1 MFPLIKKTFI
11 KHHTQLQLPEVR
23 YAYGKTAGAIGILTN
38 LLLFAAKIAVGI
50 LSGSITVVADA
61 INNLSDAGSSIITLL
76 GFKISAKPAD
86 EEHPFGHARFE
97 YVSGL
102 IVAFIVVA
110 IGLMLGKSSVEKI
123 IAPTPLS
130 FSAVTFLVL
139 GAAILT
145 KLFLALLY
153 YDFGKA
159 ISSDALKAS
168 AADSRNDVI
177 ATCSVLVAGFIYYFS
192 GLNLDG
198 YMGVA
203 VSLFILI
210 SGIKLVKETVDP
222 LLGTPPSKD
231 LVKEIK
237 EKLLAYDGVLGI
249 HDLMLHSYGATQ
261 IFASVHVEV
270 DAEVDALISHDLVD
284 NIEREVFAALNV
296 HLSVHTDPVAANNPE
311 SDRLQA
317 KVTQTLLAL
326 NPNLSLH
333 DFRMVQGNTHTNL
346 LFDCVVPYDVT
357 ITKEDVLTALN
368 AAFKEEETTYY
379 FVFYFDRNY
388 V

>member
-11 KHHTQLQLPEVR
+11 KHHTQLHLPEVR
-23 YAYGKTAGAIGILTN
+23 YAYGKTAGAIGIVTN

-357 ITKEDVLTALN
+357 ITKEEVLTALN

>member
-11 KHHTQLQLPEVR
+11 KNHTQLQRPEVR
-23 YAYGKTAGAIGILTN
+23 YAYGKTAGAIGIVTN
-38 LLLFAAKIAVGI
+38 LLLFAAKIIVGI
-50 LSGSITVVADA
+50 LSGSITIVADA

-110 IGLMLGKSSVEKI
+110 IGIILGKSSIEKI
-123 IAPTPLS
+123 ISPTPLS
-130 FSAVTFLVL
+130 FSIVTFAIL
-139 GAAILT
+139 GAAILG
-145 KLFLALLY
+145 KLFLAFLY

-159 ISSDALKAS
+159 IGSDALKAS

-192 GLNLDG
+192 NVNLDG

-222 LLGTPPSKD
+222 LLGTLPSKD

-270 DAEVDALISHDLVD
+270 DAKVDALISHDLVD
-284 NIEREVFAALNV
+284 NIERDLFTALNV
-296 HLSVHTDPVAANNPE
+296 HLSVHTDPVTINNPE

-317 KVTQTLLAL
+317 KVATTLLAL

-333 DFRMVQGNTHTNL
+333 DFRTVQGNTHTNL
-346 LFDCVVPYDVT
+346 LFDCVIPYNVDL
-357 ITKEDVLTALN
+357 TKEDILNALN
-368 AAFKEEETTYY
+368 DAFKQEESTYY
-379 FVFYFDRNY
+379 FVFYIDRNY

>member
-11 KHHTQLQLPEVR
+11 KNHTQLQLPEVR
-23 YAYGKTAGAIGILTN
+23 YAYGKTAGAIGIVTN

-130 FSAVTFLVL
+130 FSSVTFLVL

-284 NIEREVFAALNV
+284 NIEREVLAALNV

-326 NPNLSLH
+326 NPALSLH

>member
-23 YAYGKTAGAIGILTN
+23 YAYGKTAGAIGIVTN

-130 FSAVTFLVL
+130 FSTVTFLVL

-357 ITKEDVLTALN
+357 ITKEEVLTALN

>member
-326 NPNLSLH
+326 NPALSLH

-357 ITKEDVLTALN
+357 ITKEEVLTALN

>member
-23 YAYGKTAGAIGILTN
+23 YAYGKTAGAIGIVTN

-123 IAPTPLS
+123 VAPTPLS
-130 FSAVTFLVL
+130 FSVVTFLVL

-284 NIEREVFAALNV
+284 NIEREIFAALNV

-357 ITKEDVLTALN
+357 ITKEEVLTALN

>member
-23 YAYGKTAGAIGILTN
+23 YAYGKTAGAIGIVTN

-326 NPNLSLH
+326 NPALSLH

-357 ITKEDVLTALN
+357 ITKEEVLTALN

>member
-23 YAYGKTAGAIGILTN
+23 YAYGKTAGAIGIVTN